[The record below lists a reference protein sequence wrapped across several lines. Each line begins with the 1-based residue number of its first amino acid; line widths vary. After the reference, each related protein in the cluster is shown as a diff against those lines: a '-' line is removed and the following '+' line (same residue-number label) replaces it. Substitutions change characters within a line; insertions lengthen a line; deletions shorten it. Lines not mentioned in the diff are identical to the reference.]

1 MKRIFMMLVAGAAL
15 WSVSCGGGNGIVNP
29 PPPVGKYST
38 ASLKGQYVFVT
49 NGEVFSV
56 GAINAT
62 PLARTG
68 VFNAD
73 GQGNITAG
81 VEDVNADGTTT
92 LALQI
97 TGGSYSVNADGR
109 GALTLNITAN
119 GTTSSIDFGIVLT
132 STSDG
137 LLIDETSNGNQAS
150 TGSGNF
156 VLQTGGPFT
165 VGSVAGPY
173 IFDFAGLDGN
183 QTNLCPCPESFVG
196 QFDVNNAG
204 TISTGFFDDNDDFQ
218 LSSGAVVGNFAQDNL
233 NPSFP
238 ISTTGRGVAQI
249 AGQDF
254 VFYIVDPTRVRFIS
268 TNRGMLSGDAFAQS
282 NNLPTQVSSI
292 NSSFA
297 FIVAGSSGSGG
308 VTRVGRFTANGATV
322 TNVLQD
328 TNDSGRFI
336 PTNNT
341 NTASISLDPAT
352 PGRGTFTFT
361 DPNFINAPSKYVFYL
376 SSSSQGV
383 IQEQTTTSGG
393 AVVNVADGSITAQT
407 GSPFSGSNI
416 TGTYAFNWSGLSLQ
430 NGGSFAVQDEE
441 DIVGQAT
448 VSSLS
453 LSGAADI
460 FQFQSG
466 VPVFDLVASGA
477 ISIAGD
483 GTSSTGSSSRNT
495 MSVKLVKSNT
505 RTDSFVV
512 YFVNPQLA
520 FFTNN
525 QNANRV
531 LAGVLKAQQ

>member
-15 WSVSCGGGNGIVNP
+15 WSVSCGGNGIVNP
-29 PPPVGKYST
+29 PPPVGRFST

-49 NGEVFSV
+49 NGEVFAV

-97 TGGSYSVNADGR
+97 SGGSYTVNADGR
-109 GALTLNITAN
+109 GALTLNINAN
-119 GTTSSIDFGIVLT
+119 GTISSIDFGIVLT

-137 LLIDETSNGNQAS
+137 LLIDETSNSNQAS

-196 QFDVNNAG
+196 QFDVNSAG
-204 TISTGFFDDNDDFQ
+204 TISTGFFDDNDDFL

-254 VFYIVDPTRVRFIS
+254 VFYIVDAMRVRFIS
-268 TNRGMLSGDAFAQS
+268 TNRGMLSGDAVAQS
-282 NNLPTQVSSI
+282 NTVPAQVSSI
-292 NSSFA
+292 SSSFA

-308 VTRVGRFTANGATV
+308 VTRVGRFTSNGATV
-322 TNVLQD
+322 TNVLED
-328 TNDSGRFI
+328 TNDAGRFI
-336 PTNNT
+336 LTNNT
-341 NTASISLDPAT
+341 TTASISLDPAT
-352 PGRGTFTFT
+352 PGRGPFTFT
-361 DPNFINAPSKYVFYL
+361 DPNFLSTPSKYVFYL
-376 SSSSQGV
+376 SSASQGV
-383 IQEQTTTSGG
+383 IQEQTTTSAG
-393 AVVNVADGSITAQT
+393 AVVNVADGSIAAQT
-407 GSPFSGSNI
+407 GSPFSSSNI
-416 TGTYAFNWSGLSLQ
+416 SGTYAINWSGLSVQ
-430 NGGSFAVQDEE
+430 NNGSFATQDEE
-441 DIVGQAT
+441 DLVGQVA
-448 VSSLS
+448 VSNLN
-453 LSGAADI
+453 LNGAADI
-460 FQFQSG
+460 FQFQNG
-466 VPVFDLVASGA
+466 VPVFDLVASGS

-483 GTSSTGSSSRNT
+483 GASSSSPNRNA
-495 MSVKLVKSNT
+495 MSFQIVKSNT
-505 RTDSFVV
+505 RTDNFVV

-525 QNANRV
+525 QNSNRV
-531 LAGVLKAQQ
+531 LAGILKAQQ

>member
-15 WSVSCGGGNGIVNP
+15 WSAACGGGNGIVNP

-81 VEDVNADGTTT
+81 VEDVNANGTIT

-97 TGGSYSVNADGR
+97 SGGSYTVNADGR

-137 LLIDETSNGNQAS
+137 LLIDETSNSKQAS

-196 QFDVNNAG
+196 QFYVNSAG
-204 TISTGFFDDNDDFQ
+204 TISTGFFDDNDDLQ
-218 LSSGAVVGNFAQDNL
+218 LSSGVITGQFAQDGV
-233 NPSFP
+233 NPGFP
-238 ISTTGRGVAQI
+238 ISTFGRGVALITNQN
-249 AGQDF
+249 F
-254 VFYIVDPTRVRFIS
+254 VFYIIDGTRVRLLS
-268 TNRGMLSGDAFAQS
+268 TDHGMLSGDAVAQS
-282 NNLPTQVSSI
+282 NNVPTNVSSI

-328 TNDSGRFI
+328 TNDAGRFI
-336 PTNNT
+336 PTNST
-341 NTASISLDPAT
+341 TTASISLDPAT

-361 DPNFINAPSKYVFYL
+361 DPNFTNAPSKYVFYL
-376 SSSSQGV
+376 SSATQGV
-383 IQEQTTTSGG
+383 LQEQTSNNSG
-393 AVVNVADGSITAQT
+393 VVNVADGSITAQT
-407 GSPFSGSNI
+407 GSPFSSTNI
-416 TGTYAFNWSGLSLQ
+416 AGTYAFNWSGLSLQ

-477 ISIAGD
+477 ISIGGD

-495 MSVKLVKSNT
+495 MSVKLVKSNST
-505 RTDSFVV
+505 TINFVV
-512 YFVNPQLA
+512 YLVNPQLA
-520 FFTNN
+520 FFANN
-525 QNANRV
+525 QDSNRIV
-531 LAGVLKAQQ
+531 AGIIKAQQ

>member
-1 MKRIFMMLVAGAAL
+1 MKRLLVSLSLAAAF
-15 WSVSCGGGNGIVNP
+15 WSAACSSGNSIVNP
-29 PPPVGKYST
+29 PPPVGKYT
-38 ASLKGQYVFVT
+38 LASLKGQYVFVT
-49 NGEVFSV
+49 SGEVFAT
-56 GAINAT
+56 GALTAT

-73 GQGNITAG
+73 GLGGITAG
-81 VEDVNADGTTT
+81 VEDVNAAGTTS

-97 TGGSYSVNADGR
+97 SGGNYTVNADGR
-109 GALTLNITAN
+109 GTLTLNITTN
-119 GTTSSIDFGIVLT
+119 GVTSSINFGIVLT
-132 STSDG
+132 STNDG
-137 LLIDETSNGNQAS
+137 LLIDETSNANQAS

-165 VGSVAGPY
+165 VSSVAGPY
-173 IFDFAGLDGN
+173 IFDFSGLDGN
-183 QTNLCPCPESFVG
+183 QTFPCPCSESFVG
-196 QFDVNNAG
+196 QFDVNSAG
-204 TISTGFFDDNDDFQ
+204 TISTGFFDDNDDFL

-254 VFYIVDPTRVRFIS
+254 VFYIVDAMRVRFIS
-268 TNRGMLSGDAFAQS
+268 TNRGMLSGDAVAQS
-282 NNLPTQVSSI
+282 NTVPAQVSSI
-292 NSSFA
+292 SSSFA

-308 VTRVGRFTANGATV
+308 VTRVGRFTSNGATV

-328 TNDSGRFI
+328 TNDAGRFI
-336 PTNNT
+336 PTNST
-341 NTASISLDPAT
+341 TTASISLDPAT

-361 DPNFINAPSKYVFYL
+361 DPNFTNAPSKYVFYL
-376 SSSSQGV
+376 SSATQGV
-383 IQEQTTTSGG
+383 LQEQTSNNSG
-393 AVVNVADGSITAQT
+393 VVNVADGSITAQT
-407 GSPFSGSNI
+407 GSPFSSANI
-416 TGTYAFNWSGLSLQ
+416 VGTYAFNWSGLSLQ

-460 FQFQSG
+460 FQFQS
-466 VPVFDLVASGA
+466 VAPVFDLVASGA

-495 MSVKLVKSNT
+495 MSVKLVKSNST
-505 RTDSFVV
+505 TANFVV
-512 YFVNPQLA
+512 YFVNPRLA
-520 FFTNN
+520 FFANN
-525 QNANRV
+525 QDPNRIV
-531 LAGVLKAQQ
+531 AGIMKAQQ

>member
-1 MKRIFMMLVAGAAL
+1 MKRLLLIFTAGTAL
-15 WSVSCGGGNGIVNP
+15 WTAACGGGNGIVNP

-38 ASLKGQYVFVT
+38 ASLKGPYVFVT

-56 GAINAT
+56 GANNAT
-62 PLARTG
+62 PLSRTG

-81 VEDVNADGTTT
+81 VEDVNADGTIT

-97 TGGSYSVNADGR
+97 SGGSYTVNADGR

-196 QFDVNNAG
+196 QFDVNSAG
-204 TISTGFFDDNDDFQ
+204 TISTGFFDDNDDFL

-268 TNRGMLSGDAFAQS
+268 TNRGMLSGDAVAQS
-282 NNLPTQVSSI
+282 NTVPAQVSSI
-292 NSSFA
+292 SSSFA

-308 VTRVGRFTANGATV
+308 VTRVGRFTSNGATV

-328 TNDSGRFI
+328 TNDAGRFI
-336 PTNNT
+336 PTNSAT
-341 NTASISLDPAT
+341 TASISLDPAT

-361 DPNFINAPSKYVFYL
+361 DPNFTNAPSKYVFYL
-376 SSSSQGV
+376 SSATQGV
-383 IQEQTTTSGG
+383 LQEQTSNNSGI
-393 AVVNVADGSITAQT
+393 VNVADGSITAQT
-407 GSPFSGSNI
+407 GSPFSSTNI
-416 TGTYAFNWSGLSLQ
+416 AGTYAFNWSGLSLQ

-460 FQFQSG
+460 FQFQSA
-466 VPVFDLVASGA
+466 VPVFDLVASGS

-505 RTDSFVV
+505 TTINFVV

-520 FFTNN
+520 FFANN
-525 QNANRV
+525 QDSNRIV
-531 LAGVLKAQQ
+531 AGIMKAQQ